1 MLSLPK
7 VSVIVLRPFI
17 AVITRIFD
25 EFNLILQTRKL
36 CRSIQLLYTK
46 LSLPQL
52 ATLLNYL
59 NCVIFEILSL
69 DLGMLLEALVGQLP
83 SLCKY
88 YKENYLG

>member
-7 VSVIVLRPFI
+7 ASVTDPPPFI

-36 CRSIQLLYTK
+36 CLSIQLLHTK
-46 LSLPQL
+46 LLLPQF

-59 NCVIFEILSL
+59 NCVIFENTLLRSWCALRSSCWSITLFVK
-69 DLGMLLEALVGQLP
+69 ML
-83 SLCKY
+83 
-88 YKENYLG
+88 